1 MSLIEMIR
9 ARKAQIEARMK
20 AIDDEL
26 DGIVATAD
34 TEQRNVTDEEQTQV
48 GALLEERTAATAD
61 LKTVTGQ
68 EVAAVEAEESRARQG
83 AALPAGAG
91 QFGGAAGHTDLRTE
105 PYRKGGQESYYRD
118 LRAASR
124 GDSAARERLIVN
136 DRYRNAKLEE
146 RSGETTV
153 AGAGGEFD
161 PPLWQIDQF
170 VKVARPKRT
179 FADTVNNVTIPRGVS
194 SINIPKVATGTATA
208 TQTTQNTG
216 VNVQDITTT
225 SVSTAITTLAG
236 GGVYSLQWLEQ
247 SPIPVDEV
255 ITDDLGRDLATKIDA
270 AVIAAV
276 AAVSG
281 LNAITYT
288 QASPTSLLF
297 GQFVQQGIDQVLGGN
312 YTDPNAILMRPD
324 RWGRLLAYGDST
336 GRPIV
341 LPKASYGAF
350 NSVGEA
356 NGVNV
361 QGYAGDYRGV
371 PVFLDPLIPNNLGAG
386 TNQDECFVL
395 DASQI
400 NLYESAPSIET
411 FDQTYA
417 NQMSMFVRIYEY
429 YGIIA
434 NRLPKAISL
443 ITGTGMI
450 PGAYGL

>member
-1 MSLIEMIR
+1 MASLIETIL
-9 ARKAQIEARMK
+9 ARKAEIEARMK
-20 AIDDEL
+20 KIDDEL

-34 TEQRNVTDEEQTQV
+34 TEQRNVTDEEHTRVGELLEQRQTET
-48 GALLEERTAATAD
+48 GALATVDGHLTVARDAEEER
-61 LKTVTGQ
+61 V
-68 EVAAVEAEESRARQG
+68 RNG
-83 AALPAGAG
+83 AALPKGAG
-91 QFGGAAGHTDLRTE
+91 QFQQAAHTELRTE
-105 PYRKGGQESYYRD
+105 PYRKGGQDSYYRD
-118 LRAASR
+118 FRAANR
-124 GDSAARERLIVN
+124 GDSAARERLLVN
-136 DRYRNAKLEE
+136 DRFRTAKLEE
-146 RSGETTV
+146 RGETTV

-161 PPLWQIDQF
+161 PPLWQIDQW

-179 FADTVNNVTIPRGVS
+179 FADRVNKVAIPRGVS

-225 SVSTAITTLAG
+225 SVSTAITTVAG
-236 GGVYSLQWLEQ
+236 GAVYSLQWLEQ

-255 ITDDLGRDLATKIDA
+255 ITDDLGRQLATVVDA

-281 LNAITYT
+281 LNAVTYT
-288 QASPTSLLF
+288 SASPTSLLF
-297 GQFVQQGIDQVLGGN
+297 GQYVQQGIDQVLGGN
-312 YTDPNAILMRPD
+312 FTDPDTILMRPD

-356 NGVNV
+356 NGQTV

-395 DASQI
+395 DAQQI
-400 NLYESAPSIET
+400 NLYESTPAIET

-417 NQMSMFVRIYEY
+417 NQMSMFIRIYEY